1 MIFIPDIPVIVL
13 QLPLIVTLI
22 AVFRYVIGMK
32 TWKNYPTIAL
42 SLAYYLV
49 YQTTGSALFTMLFW
63 STSTLFII
71 GSAIGARYLIRKLKI
86 NYYARVAVMYLA
98 ATVGM
103 LVILGLAIQTPAKT
117 FITQPSFGIA
127 VFLIGTT
134 IDELATL
141 LFKKDMQEF
150 IRRFISTIGIALISG
165 LLLTW
170 SWWNS
175 FFGRHQEILVGVLAV
190 DFVIAFWTV
199 IRLTE
204 IVRFGSIIK
213 NQK

>member
-1 MIFIPDIPVIVL
+1 MILVPDIPVIVL
-13 QLPLIVTLI
+13 QLPFIVSVI
-22 AVFRYVIGMK
+22 ALFRYVIGMK

-42 SLAYYLV
+42 TLAYYLL
-49 YQTTGSALFTMLFW
+49 YQATGSALLTPFYW
-63 STSTLFII
+63 GTLTLLII
-71 GSAIGARYLIRKLKI
+71 GSAIGARHLIRKLKI
-86 NYYARVAVMYLA
+86 NYYARVAVMYLV
-98 ATVGM
+98 ATVAT
-103 LVILGLAIQTPAKT
+103 LIILGIATQTSAQS
-117 FITQPSFGIA
+117 IVTQTNFGIA

-150 IRRFISTIGIALISG
+150 VRRFISTAGIALISG

-170 SWWNS
+170 TWWNS
-175 FFGRHQEILVGVLAV
+175 FYGRHQEILIGVLAV
-190 DFVIAFWTV
+190 DFIIAFWTV